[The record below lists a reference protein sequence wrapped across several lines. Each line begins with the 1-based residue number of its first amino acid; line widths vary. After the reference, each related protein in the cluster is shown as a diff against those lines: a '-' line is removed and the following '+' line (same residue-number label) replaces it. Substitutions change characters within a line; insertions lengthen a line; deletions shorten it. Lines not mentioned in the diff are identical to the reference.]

1 MIAKTVYPVLEQ
13 HGVKAQM
20 RRYKPCEQRDRCY
33 DFPIGHLGPLRT
45 IIPVKSTFEVPWLR
59 IHLAN
64 QYKGVDSVR
73 AVICTMLMA
82 TEQNFRRF
90 QASELQR
97 R

>member
-13 HGVKAQM
+13 HVVKAQM
-20 RRYKPCEQRDRCY
+20 RRYKPCEQRDHCN
-33 DFPIGHLGPLRT
+33 DFPIGHLGHLRT
-45 IIPVKSTFEVPWLR
+45 IRLVKSTFAVHWLQ
-59 IHLAN
+59 IDLAN
-64 QYKGVDSVR
+64 QYKRVDWVR
-73 AVICTMLMA
+73 EVICKMLMA